1 MKTFADEKLRS
12 RVDHQDAFLT
22 VLLWKLQ
29 SRIVGIGRRV
39 WFFHILVSVNCKG
52 ITLILLCYDL
62 HGFQKHIYF
71 FKYNFI

>member
-29 SRIVGIGRRV
+29 SRIVGTGREGMV
-39 WFFHILVSVNCKG
+39 FSYI
-52 ITLILLCYDL
+52 
-62 HGFQKHIYF
+62 
-71 FKYNFI
+71 